1 MPVIW
6 TDVVFST
13 LIIQT
18 KSGVICL
25 AEAWEGDYPAKS
37 LDILLGSAHRDAI
50 QSAWKRGGPLPVC
63 RSFAVAQDEA
73 HINLSENNI
82 PITPSRQNVAK
93 LTRDCYS
100 PEFTAWL
107 LTGLLGFL
115 QSFF

>member
-18 KSGVICL
+18 KSRVICL

-50 QSAWKRGGPLPVC
+50 QSARKRGGPLPVC
-63 RSFAVAQDEA
+63 RSFAVAQDDSNRTKTA
-73 HINLSENNI
+73 PENSGAVYRAVGESRTHTGVA
-82 PITPSRQNVAK
+82 PTTPSK
-93 LTRDCYS
+93 
-100 PEFTAWL
+100 
-107 LTGLLGFL
+107 
-115 QSFF
+115 

>member
-25 AEAWEGDYPAKS
+25 TEAWEGDYPAKS

-63 RSFAVAQDEA
+63 RSFAVAQDDSNRTKTAQESF
-73 HINLSENNI
+73 LSCISCVPLSNCRTVFRAMQE
-82 PITPSRQNVAK
+82 V
-93 LTRDCYS
+93 Y
-100 PEFTAWL
+100 EFSLWL
-107 LTGLLGFL
+107 EVYD
-115 QSFF
+115 

>member
-37 LDILLGSAHRDAI
+37 LDILWGPHTGDAI
-50 QSAWKRGGPLPVC
+50 QSAWRRGGPLPVC
-63 RSFAVAQDEA
+63 RSFAAVQDDSNRTKTA
-73 HINLSENNI
+73 PEN
-82 PITPSRQNVAK
+82 S
-93 LTRDCYS
+93 
-100 PEFTAWL
+100 
-107 LTGLLGFL
+107 
-115 QSFF
+115 

>member
-37 LDILLGSAHRDAI
+37 LDILWGPHTEMQYKAPGKGVARSQFVDPSLSHRMTATE
-50 QSAWKRGGPLPVC
+50 QKQPRK
-63 RSFAVAQDEA
+63 
-73 HINLSENNI
+73 I
-82 PITPSRQNVAK
+82 PELFIVR
-93 LTRDCYS
+93 
-100 PEFTAWL
+100 
-107 LTGLLGFL
+107 
-115 QSFF
+115 

>member
-50 QSAWKRGGPLPVC
+50 QSGPLPVC
-63 RSFAVAQDEA
+63 RAFPVAQDDSNRTKTAQESF
-73 HINLSENNI
+73 LSCI
-82 PITPSRQNVAK
+82 SCGR
-93 LTRDCYS
+93 
-100 PEFTAWL
+100 
-107 LTGLLGFL
+107 
-115 QSFF
+115 